1 MSTEYFRGT
10 FRFLLYQ
17 KLPVQSTKHTE
28 KSHKWTFLFM
38 LKKVRQENISEA
50 KFDSKA
56 LYKNLFIYL
65 FIYYTLFK

>member
-1 MSTEYFRGT
+1 VATWGIGEGCGDCI
-10 FRFLLYQ
+10 
-17 KLPVQSTKHTE
+17 TKHSKNTE

-65 FIYYTLFK
+65 FIYYTLLK